1 MFLFHHI
8 PRFKLI
14 KFFVDVASVY
24 NDVTKENKT
33 FKLFSSGHKYQ
44 EAKIEEISSG
54 MKSVNLDLCLES
66 ALSEP
71 VKTNI
76 SENINFSDKLFYIY
90 TSGTTGL
97 PKAAIIRHSR

>member
-1 MFLFHHI
+1 MI
-8 PRFKLI
+8 
-14 KFFVDVASVY
+14 FVDVAAVY
-24 NDVTKENKT
+24 DDIKTENKS

-44 EAKIEEISSG
+44 EPKIEESSSG

-71 VKTNI
+71 VTTNI
-76 SENINFSDKLFYIY
+76 SETIHFSDKLFYIY

>member
-1 MFLFHHI
+1 MSS
-8 PRFKLI
+8 
-14 KFFVDVASVY
+14 FVDVAAVY
-24 NDVTKENKT
+24 DDITRENKS

-44 EAKIEEISSG
+44 ESKIEESSSG

-76 SENINFSDKLFYIY
+76 SEKINFSDKLFYIY